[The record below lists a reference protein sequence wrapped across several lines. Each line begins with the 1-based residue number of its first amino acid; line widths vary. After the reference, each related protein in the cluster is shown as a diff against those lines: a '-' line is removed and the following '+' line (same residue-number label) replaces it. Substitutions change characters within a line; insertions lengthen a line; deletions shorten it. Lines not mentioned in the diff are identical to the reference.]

1 MTGQVTRKAT
11 GAAALL
17 LATVAVAACTTV
29 GVSSTRYLGVPQFA
43 PTDPNSV
50 EILRHEPRRGVIRL
64 GEVFLEPSGH
74 PPVAEMEQALRVE
87 AAKLG
92 ANAAVLVYD
101 KFRRVG
107 TVVQGPWW
115 SRSAY
120 PVYGHQIVAV
130 AIRYQEPGAEPRHRF

>member
-1 MTGQVTRKAT
+1 MTGEVTHRT
-11 GAAALL
+11 TVAAALL
-17 LATVAVAACTTV
+17 LATVAVAACTAV
-29 GVSSTRYLGVPQFA
+29 GVSSTHYLGVSQFA

-50 EILRHEPRRGVIRL
+50 EILRHEPRRGVVRL

-74 PPVAEMEQALRVE
+74 PSVAMMEQALRVE

-120 PVYGHQIVAV
+120 PVYGRKIVAV
-130 AIRYQEPGAEPRHRF
+130 AIRYE